1 MGGLSMD
8 LMSVL
13 AAIGWMQKQPDNAAA
28 SAAAA
33 QASAEDAAE
42 AAASVTPSTSDD
54 LAYILG

>member
-1 MGGLSMD
+1 MD
-8 LMSVL
+8 QMAVL

-33 QASAEDAAE
+33 EASAKAAAE
-42 AAASVTPSTSDD
+42 AAASVSPSTSDD